1 LWRLPEAWAPYC
13 VFSEPVPGELLG
25 LGPGLLWV
33 ASAVIGMGLKWA
45 VGVAQHLHRNVLA
58 WGSRLS
64 AQLPVS
70 CYNSREVG
78 AALGRTVLDVAMFDG
93 ANLDPD
99 TCPTFSQ
106 AKAKGCMLPSGL
118 QYFHTARPGRGSAPG
133 EGRDLVTEG
142 TAPDGSVR
150 FCCVHVDK
158 FDTSLM
164 CSLGHTT
171 CFPCVASEVQPHPIC
186 SAHCNGFKFKCAE
199 CGTWSCVSKT
209 QELAMLCGRHSI
221 ALDRLRKQR
230 IMRDDFERPRIC
242 TCRDTS
248 SDPDTPSS
256 EEEESSSA
264 DDHDAAAADGALL
277 PRVCRIDWSHGHAQ
291 RAKRLER
298 LRASLLG
305 CSRVVRG

>member
-1 LWRLPEAWAPYC
+1 MARGRSSKRKPPPRPSHPPA
-13 VFSEPVPGELLG
+13 SS
-25 LGPGLLWV
+25 V
-33 ASAVIGMGLKWA
+33 AS
-45 VGVAQHLHRNVLA
+45 GVVRR
-58 WGSRLS
+58 S
-64 AQLPVS
+64 
-70 CYNSREVG
+70 
-78 AALGRTVLDVAMFDG
+78 DG
-93 ANLDPD
+93 
-99 TCPTFSQ
+99 T
-106 AKAKGCMLPSGL
+106 
-118 QYFHTARPGRGSAPG
+118 
-133 EGRDLVTEG
+133 EGRAFFKLGGEEERCADCSEVL
-142 TAPDGSVR
+142 
-150 FCCVHVDK
+150 VDK
-158 FDTSLM
+158 FDSSLM
-164 CSLGHTT
+164 CSLGHMT
-171 CFPCVASEVQPHPIC
+171 CFPCVAAEVQPHPIC

-199 CGTWSCVSKT
+199 CSTWSCVSKT

>member
-1 LWRLPEAWAPYC
+1 
-13 VFSEPVPGELLG
+13 
-25 LGPGLLWV
+25 
-33 ASAVIGMGLKWA
+33 M
-45 VGVAQHLHRNVLA
+45 
-58 WGSRLS
+58 
-64 AQLPVS
+64 
-70 CYNSREVG
+70 
-78 AALGRTVLDVAMFDG
+78 
-93 ANLDPD
+93 
-99 TCPTFSQ
+99 
-106 AKAKGCMLPSGL
+106 
-118 QYFHTARPGRGSAPG
+118 
-133 EGRDLVTEG
+133 
-142 TAPDGSVR
+142 
-150 FCCVHVDK
+150 DK

-171 CFPCVASEVQPHPIC
+171 CLPCVAVNVQPHPIC

-230 IMRDDFERPRIC
+230 MLRDDFERPRIC

-248 SDPDTPSS
+248 SEPDTPSS
-256 EEEESSSA
+256 EEEDELSA
-264 DDHDAAAADGALL
+264 DDHDAAAADGAQL

-305 CSRVVRG
+305 CNRVVRG

>member
-1 LWRLPEAWAPYC
+1 MARGRSSKRKPPPRP
-13 VFSEPVPGELLG
+13 SHPP
-25 LGPGLLWV
+25 
-33 ASAVIGMGLKWA
+33 ASSGIAGVVQRADGTK
-45 VGVAQHLHRNVLA
+45 GVATFRLA
-58 WGSRLS
+58 G
-64 AQLPVS
+64 V
-70 CYNSREVG
+70 
-78 AALGRTVLDVAMFDG
+78 
-93 ANLDPD
+93 
-99 TCPTFSQ
+99 
-106 AKAKGCMLPSGL
+106 
-118 QYFHTARPGRGSAPG
+118 
-133 EGRDLVTEG
+133 EGRCV
-142 TAPDGSVR
+142 
-150 FCCVHVDK
+150 CCSEAHVDK

-171 CFPCVASEVQPHPIC
+171 CFPCVAVNVQPHPIC

-230 IMRDDFERPRIC
+230 MLRDDFERPRIC

-248 SDPDTPSS
+248 SEPDTPSS
-256 EEEESSSA
+256 EEEDESSA
-264 DDHDAAAADGALL
+264 DDHDAAAADGAQL

-305 CSRVVRG
+305 CNRVVRG